1 MKAKAADMDGN
12 GRIIEHQHDLWAH
25 PDRRKIAYS
34 GTTNDERLLALP
46 HWCWLA
52 PAEGTA

>member
-34 GTTNDERLLALP
+34 GTTSDERLLALP